1 MEKILFTLLVGL
13 CFSQTYAQNVL
24 VMNKN
29 ENAAGGSEY
38 VLIAPDGKVVKTLS
52 DVVVET
58 KIVEGLVRA
67 KDKKTKKTG
76 FIDAKTGDWAI
87 KPEFDSNIEFRDLME
102 GTVVLQ
108 REINDKKE
116 FAAIDKTGKFIVP
129 FSTTELR
136 DCQDGVF
143 VTLRPVKNNPDA
155 VEYGVLDKTGKLI
168 APYSE
173 RTIYGFK
180 EGLSACQDDKGR
192 VGYIDKKGVWVVKPQ
207 FEYAKEFSDG
217 MAAVTMESFQKPF
230 YGFIDRTGKLVIKY
244 GFPSVDG
251 FKDGLAN
258 VNVNVLG
265 SDDTEA
271 IIIDKTGK
279 KLISA
284 GYPVIQTYSEG
295 LAAVGDRFKGYGF
308 IDKTG
313 KLVIPIGHKQ
323 ANSDNEFEFSEGLCL
338 TNKGYIDPTG
348 KMVISFANY
357 AGVQDGTSF
366 KNGIAVINVLKNKE
380 SAAFNATVIDKTGK
394 ILWQSELMK

>member
-1 MEKILFTLLVGL
+1 MKKILFTLFIGL
-13 CFSQTYAQNVL
+13 CFSQTFAQNVL

-29 ENAAGGSEY
+29 ENSVGGSEY
-38 VLIAPDGKVVKTLS
+38 VLIAPDGKVVKKLS
-52 DVVVET
+52 DVIVET

-67 KDKKTKKTG
+67 KDKKTQKTG

-87 KPEFDSNIEFRDLME
+87 KPEFDSKIEFRDLME
-102 GTVVLQ
+102 GTIVLQ

-129 FSTTELR
+129 FSTSELR

-155 VEYGVLDKTGKLI
+155 GEYGVLDKTGKLI
-168 APYSE
+168 APFSE

-180 EGLSACQDDKGR
+180 EGLSACQDDKGL
-192 VGYIDKKGVWVVKPQ
+192 VGYIDKKGNWVVKPQ
-207 FEYAKEFSDG
+207 FEYALEFSDG
-217 MAAVTMESFQKPF
+217 MAAVTMEPFQKPL

-244 GFPSVDG
+244 GFPSVYG

-258 VNVNVLG
+258 VDVYVLG
-265 SDDTEA
+265 SDDTET

-279 KLISA
+279 KLTPS
-284 GYPVIQTYSEG
+284 GYPSIYSFSEG

-323 ANSDNEFEFSEGLCL
+323 ASSNDEFGFSEGLCL
-338 TNKGYIDPTG
+338 TDKGYIDPTG
-348 KMVISFANY
+348 KLVISFANY
-357 AGVQDGTSF
+357 AGVKECTSF
-366 KNGIAVINVLKNKE
+366 KNGIAVINILKNKE